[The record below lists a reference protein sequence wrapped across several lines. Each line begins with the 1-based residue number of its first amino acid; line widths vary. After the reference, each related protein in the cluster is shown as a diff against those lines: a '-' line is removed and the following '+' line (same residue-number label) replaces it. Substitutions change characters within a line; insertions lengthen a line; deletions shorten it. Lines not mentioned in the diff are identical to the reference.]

1 MMYELSMPIMNELSL
16 STIITVTEF
25 DVVQDTC
32 CPFWFFWSWVVPGA
46 GLGRLASRCWS
57 GSFDDDDDFRGVVR
71 GNGVEVSHGGVENNV
86 IVPKGR
92 LDLKAE
98 LANVNGRAVMGNVNL
113 DFVDDFVNQRP
124 GCNGPFSHP
133 DATK

>member
-16 STIITVTEF
+16 SKTFDVVHEF

-32 CPFWFFWSWVVPGA
+32 CPFWFFWSWA
-46 GLGRLASRCWS
+46 QGLVWCWS

-98 LANVNGRAVMGNVNL
+98 LADVNGRAVMGNVNL